1 MKEIGGY
8 LDFERYYGQEFH
20 KNCILL
26 NSARNCLRYLI
37 KSKEIKELWIS
48 PLNCEA
54 VFEACR
60 RENVTIHYYHVD
72 STFKP
77 ILVKCLPVNSFVYV
91 TNYYGQLEEE
101 DVQSLLLKDYNIIL
115 DNVQSFFTEPIKGAD
130 VIYTCRKFFG
140 VPDGAYLYTE
150 NKNLSKKLKIDT
162 SYRRIIHLYGR
173 FEVDAESFYSD
184 FLKAEKEIDNLPIRR
199 MSKYTNNLLKSFD
212 YNVVKGKRSENFKM
226 LQSKLSTYNQLKIRY
241 VDGPYAY
248 PFYTREGNLIRKE
261 LQKQKIYIPILWPN
275 VLQSEEASKIEFEYA
290 ENILPLPCDQRY
302 MPSDMEYIAQI
313 IKSIIER
320 DVS

>member
-20 KNCILL
+20 KNCISL

-37 KSKEIKELWIS
+37 RSKKIKELWIS

-60 RENVTIHYYHVD
+60 RENVIIHYYHID
-72 STFKP
+72 SAFKP
-77 ILVKCLPVNSFVYV
+77 ILMKPLPINSFVYV
-91 TNYYGQLEEE
+91 TNYYGQLEEK
-101 DVQSLLLKDYNIIL
+101 DVQSLLMKDYNIIL
-115 DNVQSFFTEPIKGAD
+115 DNVQSFYTEPVKGAD

-140 VPDGAYLYTE
+140 VPDGAYLYTS
-150 NKNLSKKLKIDT
+150 NRRMSKKITFDT
-162 SYRRIIHLYGR
+162 SYRRITHLCGR
-173 FEVDAESFYSD
+173 FEVNAESFYQD
-184 FLKAEKEIDNLPIRR
+184 FLKAEEEIDHLPVRR
-199 MSKYTNNLLKSFD
+199 MSEYTNNLLKSFD
-212 YNVVKGKRSENFKM
+212 YNIVKNKRCENFKT
-226 LQSKLSTYNQLKIRY
+226 LQSGLSTYNQLKIRC

-275 VLQSEEASKIEFEYA
+275 VLRSKEASRLESRYA

-302 MPSDMEYIAQI
+302 TPGDMEYIVQI
-313 IKSIIER
+313 IKNLLLKGM
-320 DVS
+320 